1 LSLRP
6 EREKVHRVVDTCSGC
21 DRNPGNSPGRKN
33 QEAAVQVEVK
43 DNGRK
48 WFWGF
53 LAVLVMSQIYFVLEL
68 LAAFSLF
75 LVGFAAIALLV
86 VIFYTLE
93 NCWKLAMA
101 RLANLRQPV
110 LNMAS
115 VSREN
120 QKAA

>member
-1 LSLRP
+1 M
-6 EREKVHRVVDTCSGC
+6 
-21 DRNPGNSPGRKN
+21 
-33 QEAAVQVEVK
+33 QVEVK